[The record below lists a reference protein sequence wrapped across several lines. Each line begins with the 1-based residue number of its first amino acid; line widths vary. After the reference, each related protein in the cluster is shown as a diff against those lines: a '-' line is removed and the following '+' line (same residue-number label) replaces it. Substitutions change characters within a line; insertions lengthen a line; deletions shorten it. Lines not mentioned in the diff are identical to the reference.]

1 VIASCPQCQ
10 TRYRL
15 AREKIGPQGARIRCS
30 QCQTI
35 FRVQS
40 PPDAP
45 PTPPEAKPSPLAAP
59 VPPTPAPAA
68 PPAPRVTAAPAPPVP
83 PPPKPLPP
91 LARALVAERDADH
104 AKAVVE
110 LLAAWRIEADVVDDG
125 GEALL
130 HLFRTPPAL
139 AILGLDLPSVLG
151 SRIAE
156 IAQRAS
162 DLAPVK
168 LVRVASASDQDGAPG
183 FDAEE
188 MLEAGDYPAGVAEIL
203 ERIGVGQKPAA
214 AVTPPAA
221 PARAPAAGPKIPEL
235 PEIPD
240 MPARKPAPRPA
251 PAAAAAAPAARPAP
265 AAAPPVAAPAP
276 APKPAATAAPRPAS
290 SDPAIA
296 AAERLARIAVS
307 DVILYNQ
314 DKFAAAA
321 ARGSAAKELA
331 GELAEAR
338 QHFNSRVAPAVRAER
353 DFLVEELERRAAV
366 LKQG

>member
-35 FRVQS
+35 FRVQA
-40 PPDAP
+40 PPEGSP
-45 PTPPEAKPSPLAAP
+45 PTPPEAKPSPLAKPAAAPAAPAAKPTPAVARPAP
-59 VPPTPAPAA
+59 VPPP
-68 PPAPRVTAAPAPPVP
+68 PPA
-83 PPPKPLPP
+83 PPKPLPP
-91 LARALVAERDADH
+91 LARAVVAERDADA

-110 LLAAWRIEADVVDDG
+110 LLAAWRIESDVVDDG
-125 GEALL
+125 AEALV
-130 HLFRTPPAL
+130 HLFRSPPAL
-139 AILGLDLPSVLG
+139 AVLGVDLPSLPG

-162 DLAPVK
+162 DLAAVK
-168 LVRVASASDQDGAPG
+168 LIRIAGASDQTGTAG

-188 MLEAGDYPAGVAEIL
+188 MLEAGDYPAGLPEIL
-203 ERIGVGQKPAA
+203 ERLGVGAKPTLPVSGDRVGALP
-214 AVTPPAA
+214 TLRPPAA
-221 PARAPAAGPKIPEL
+221 PV
-235 PEIPD
+235 
-240 MPARKPAPRPA
+240 KPAPKPA
-251 PAAAAAAPAARPAP
+251 
-265 AAAPPVAAPAP
+265 VAP
-276 APKPAATAAPRPAS
+276 APKPAPAAPVAAPKPAPAAPPPPS
-290 SDPAIA
+290 SDPAVA

-321 ARGSAAKELA
+321 ARGTASKELA
-331 GELAEAR
+331 SELQEAR

-353 DFLVEELERRAAV
+353 DFLVEELERRAAP
-366 LKQG
+366 LRKG

>member
-35 FRVQS
+35 FRVQ
-40 PPDAP
+40 AP
-45 PTPPEAKPSPLAAP
+45 PAGTPTPAEARPSPVATPAAAP
-59 VPPTPAPAA
+59 APAPRVTPAPAA
-68 PPAPRVTAAPAPPVP
+68 APAPKVTP
-83 PPPKPLPP
+83 PPARPAPPPAPPKPLPP

-104 AKAVVE
+104 AKALVE
-110 LLAAWRIEADVVDDG
+110 LLAAWRIECDVVDDG
-125 GEALL
+125 SEALL
-130 HLFRTPPAL
+130 HLFRNPPAL
-139 AILGLDLPSVLG
+139 AILGIDLPALAG

-168 LVRVASASDQDGAPG
+168 LIRVATSSDQDGAPG

-203 ERIGVGQKPAA
+203 ERIGVGAKPVAP
-214 AVTPPAA
+214 VTPPALTPPA
-221 PARAPAAGPKIPEL
+221 PKLPEL

-240 MPARKPAPRPA
+240 VPMPKPRPA
-251 PAAAAAAPAARPAP
+251 PAAPVAKPVAKPAPAPAVKPAPAP
-265 AAAPPVAAPAP
+265 AAAPRAP
-276 APKPAATAAPRPAS
+276 S